1 MGIVEGEENGWMWR
15 RIKYGR
21 GKKEVIIGVKSEVR

>member
-1 MGIVEGEENGWMWR
+1 MVEGKKCGVWR